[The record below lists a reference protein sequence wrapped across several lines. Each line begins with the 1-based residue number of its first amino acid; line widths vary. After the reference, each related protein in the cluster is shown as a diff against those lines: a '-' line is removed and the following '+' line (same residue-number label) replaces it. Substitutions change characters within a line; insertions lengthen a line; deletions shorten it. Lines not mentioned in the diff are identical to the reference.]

1 MIRTVIARRST
12 VLLPIVLLSL
22 SFTAYA
28 DVAVAP
34 AGPFS
39 ASGEL
44 AMKKGRIP
52 VSCNTTFDGRVGGDG
67 ALRVTA
73 VSFGGLNPAL
83 ARAGG

>member
-1 MIRTVIARRST
+1 MIRTVIARRSA

-22 SFTAYA
+22 SFTSYA

-44 AMKKGRIP
+44 AMKKAAYRCP
-52 VSCNTTFDGRVGGDG
+52 VKPPLMAAWMPPVGFVL
-67 ALRVTA
+67 LR
-73 VSFGGLNPAL
+73 
-83 ARAGG
+83 